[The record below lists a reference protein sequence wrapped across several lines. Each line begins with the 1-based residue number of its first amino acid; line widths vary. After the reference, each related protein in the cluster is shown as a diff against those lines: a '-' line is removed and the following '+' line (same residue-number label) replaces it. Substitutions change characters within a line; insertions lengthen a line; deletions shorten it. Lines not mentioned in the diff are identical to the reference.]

1 MNVPFVDL
9 KAQHRSIKQE
19 IQAAVEGVLESC
31 SFALGP
37 EVAAFEE
44 EFAAYCQTR
53 HAVASNSGTS
63 ALHLALLAAGI
74 GPGDE
79 VITVPFTFVA
89 TAGAIYYAG
98 AKPVYV
104 DIHPVSFTMDP
115 TLIEAAITERTKAI
129 IPVHLYGHPA
139 AMDPYLELAPPSTLL
154 LIKDTP
160 QPHD

>member
-53 HAVASNSGTS
+53 HAIALNSGTS

-89 TAGAIYYAG
+89 SVAAVIYTGAR
-98 AKPVYV
+98 PVLI
-104 DIHPVSFTMDP
+104 DIDPVT
-115 TLIEAAITERTKAI
+115 
-129 IPVHLYGHPA
+129 
-139 AMDPYLELAPPSTLL
+139 
-154 LIKDTP
+154 
-160 QPHD
+160 